1 MVCLGSRKRLI
12 VSDTWFRPRKH
23 VRWKIV
29 PPLSPK
35 EVVIPNKIPAPAAR
49 FRENVPG
56 WCVCVRVRC
65 DIYDMT
71 TFCTNFY
78 DPSKLTFG
86 AKIFYKNWFFIIKY
100 AVTLTCRSST
110 VFFFLRLSDLLCRVA
125 VYVIFFE
132 GFPPPSPTPLRACRP
147 SSLSC
152 GVKREIIFPEGS
164 GWKKNT
170 KIHQMKDSIP
180 PAEKSST
187 SKRTLEK
194 EPERRSIKY

>member
-1 MVCLGSRKRLI
+1 MVCLGSRKCLI
-12 VSDTWFRPRKH
+12 ASDTWFRPRKH

-29 PPLSPK
+29 PPPSPK
-35 EVVIPNKIPAPAAR
+35 EVVIPNKIPAPAAH

-78 DPSKLTFG
+78 DPSNLTFG

-110 VFFFLRLSDLLCRVA
+110 VFFFFVWAICSAGWLFMSSFLKDSLPHTA
-125 VYVIFFE
+125 
-132 GFPPPSPTPLRACRP
+132 
-147 SSLSC
+147 SSLPSLITLLRSET
-152 GVKREIIFPEGS
+152 GDYFSWRQRA
-164 GWKKNT
+164 KKIR
-170 KIHQMKDSIP
+170 KYIRW
-180 PAEKSST
+180 
-187 SKRTLEK
+187 RTLSLRQWSRRRQK
-194 EPERRSIKY
+194 GLSRRSQKGEA

>member
-12 VSDTWFRPRKH
+12 VSNTWFRPRKH

-29 PPLSPK
+29 PPPSPK

-110 VFFFLRLSDLLCRVA
+110 VFFFFVWAICSAGWLFMSSFLKDSL
-125 VYVIFFE
+125 
-132 GFPPPSPTPLRACRP
+132 PPPPHRFEPAVPHHSPAEWNGRLFFLKAA
-147 SSLSC
+147 
-152 GVKREIIFPEGS
+152 GE
-164 GWKKNT
+164 KKNT

-194 EPERRSIKY
+194 EQERRSIKY